1 MVWYSIVADPIQVH
15 FGTTMAELN
24 MFLECLMHTVD
35 VKMKCAVK
43 LTKICASRREYA
55 KSLLELE
62 KLQKVGALP

>member
-1 MVWYSIVADPIQVH
+1 
-15 FGTTMAELN
+15 

-43 LTKICASRREYA
+43 LTKICAARREYA